1 MHFLW
6 LWIFSA
12 LIFATPLFLASGQ
25 ALADQAKSPSG
36 TIIKWVDEKGVTHYG
51 DSMPAQ
57 YSGHGYSVI
66 NPQGV
71 TLKRK
76 QAVTPQANN
85 SDTPL
90 EQQRRDNALITTY
103 TTPQEIDLAR
113 DRNLLVDQTAM
124 QDLQQNMSSAHG
136 RLAAKWLGVP
146 AIAQGRLAAKKKAA
160 AGFSQNKKP
169 VPAELTQDLQEN
181 LAEIAKIEEQI
192 AQRLLSMEATRQRF
206 ENDKRRFVELKLLGT
221 NAPAPVPAP
230 ASAPAATN
238 PVPAVPAPKPAP
250 AVR

>member
-113 DRNLLVDQTAM
+113 DRNLQVDQTAM
-124 QDLQQNMSSAHG
+124 QDLQQHMSS
-136 RLAAKWLGVP
+136 
-146 AIAQGRLAAKKKAA
+146 AQGRLAAKKKAA